1 LEGRKGVQ
9 PGLAIKRHNFTIL
22 ETTANPIMDITPN
35 DIIDSQMTI
44 DKYLNDDRV
53 KAMRAELY
61 KD

>member
-1 LEGRKGVQ
+1 VQ